1 MTTPSH
7 TSHRKPAW
15 RPRTGRRVWS
25 AVASTLR
32 WVGRVL
38 RGLIAATVLAALVVG
53 LPWALWH
60 YIGWPLPDH
69 VPTWAEIETVL
80 LSPMTA
86 TFLLN
91 FLTCLCW
98 LVWAAFVIDV
108 ARCTVQAARDG
119 VHAARWPRIS
129 ARRPLHALA
138 AVLVSAVLLSV
149 LGNRLTSPPPASSL
163 TTTLAGAGTPVVAT
177 APAWPTTSMT
187 SPEVPS
193 GMSTV
198 AAQHPVL
205 ASQHARSVTPA
216 ENARPLTAV
225 VRARDPETGVYD
237 SLSRVA
243 ERTLGTQ
250 TRWPEIFEL
259 NKGKPQPNGQPFTNP
274 NLIFP
279 GEELRLPPDVT
290 VPPSTPPD
298 QPPQDAPQQPQQ
310 QPPQPP
316 PPPTTTPPPTTPPST
331 TTPPTTSPPTT
342 SAPPTS
348 STPSAPAP
356 SSDPTAAGGSA
367 PPASRE
373 PAIGWGPELFVGLG
387 LAAAVSAALV
397 VARRRHR
404 RAYQPGSGRRDDLH
418 LPVAPVVYQLRLAHL
433 RADEDD
439 EFDLDDINTQSD
451 TDSNTDID
459 SGTASGSGGHGRRR
473 PPPSAVVVGFAD
485 PGARSAGAIA
495 PGLGVRDGREIA
507 LDLAVARGLGLI
519 GAGAPAAARALLA
532 TALTTT
538 TNTAT
543 NTEKHV
549 GTDSVLKSAGHLAT
563 SAGTSVLV
571 PADDLPL
578 LLGHGMIR
586 AQLPRSVRLVASFD
600 DVLDELEADILR
612 RAREQHT
619 GAWPPIVLMARPH
632 EHQRQRL
639 QAILDNGAT
648 FGIVGILL
656 GQWQAGVTAYVR
668 EDGTISATSPGVGEA
683 LRATQVFRIGADHVT
698 DLLDLLRRAQPLTP
712 TGDTVLG
719 AEVPPPRTGRTAR
732 AQDDLPTQGAGPGA
746 LADDDDVVGGAVGD
760 EGVVAGAAVLA
771 ADTAT
776 DIGADAELEV
786 TAVAGAVEQASDADL
801 EIIDTPI
808 ETRAVPPPGVRL
820 RPATP
825 VERTPAFTAAETH
838 DDVRGE
844 VRGDERAGE
853 DEAHGAN
860 SVEPGDTSRVPEVE
874 SVAVPIRLTVLGQP
888 RVRWRPYPACEEKDV
903 TGAFQPRL
911 RELLVFLGVHPDG
924 ATRESLTAAL
934 WADSAPEKTTN
945 ALNTALSRLRS
956 TFSKATDGALADVT
970 VVGEGNY
977 RLDPALVDVDY
988 WHFDR
993 AVAHRR
999 AATTAQ
1005 DRIDAYHAIVATY
1018 TGQLADGMSTEWIET
1033 AREAIR
1039 RDALDAVAALA
1050 RALVDEDP
1058 EQTLDLLEL
1067 ARAFDPHNELLYRD
1081 IMRLQERLGRLD
1093 AIPRTL
1099 TLLTTRL
1106 AEVDDRPT
1114 PQAIGL
1120 ATRLQQRHETT
1131 HDTPH
1136 QTPHA
1141 ARSAAS

>member
-1 MTTPSH
+1 VITPSH
-7 TSHRKPAW
+7 TSRRKPV
-15 RPRTGRRVWS
+15 RRLSTGRRVWS
-25 AVASTLR
+25 ALTGTLR

-108 ARCTVQAARDG
+108 ARCTVQAVRDG
-119 VHAARWPRIS
+119 VRAARWPQVS

-138 AVLVSAVLLSV
+138 AVLVSAILLSV
-149 LGNRLTSPPPASSL
+149 LGNRVTSPPPASAL
-163 TTTLAGAGTPVVAT
+163 TTTLAGTGTPVVAT
-177 APAWPTTSMT
+177 APAWPTAPVISA
-187 SPEVPS
+187 
-193 GMSTV
+193 V
-198 AAQHPVL
+198 AAQHPAL
-205 ASQHARSVTPA
+205 ASQQAPSATPA
-216 ENARPLTAV
+216 ENTGPHTAV
-225 VRARDPETGVYD
+225 VRVRDPETGVYD
-237 SLSRVA
+237 SLSRIA

-279 GEELRLPPDVT
+279 GEELRLPPDAA
-290 VPPSTPPD
+290 VPPVTPPD
-298 QPPQDAPQQPQQ
+298 QPQQPPQDAPQQP
-310 QPPQPP
+310 PQPP
-316 PPPTTTPPPTTPPST
+316 SPPTTTPPPTTPPSS
-331 TTPPTTSPPTT
+331 TTPPTTP
-342 SAPPTS
+342 APPTRP
-348 STPSAPAP
+348 TPSAPAP
-356 SSDPTAAGGSA
+356 PSQPTAGDSA
-367 PPASRE
+367 PPASGE

-404 RAYQPGSGRRDDLH
+404 RAYQPGSGRRDDLD

-433 RADEDD
+433 RTDQDD
-439 EFDLDDINTQSD
+439 EFVLDNLADFNTD
-451 TDSNTDID
+451 TNADID
-459 SGTASGSGGHGRRR
+459 SDPDSRPGGHRRR
-473 PPPSAVVVGFAD
+473 PPPPGVVVGSAV
-485 PGARSAGAIA
+485 PGARSAVA

-538 TNTAT
+538 TNTET
-543 NTEKHV
+543 ST
-549 GTDSVLKSAGHLAT
+549 GTDSVPAFEGHLAT

-578 LLGHGMIR
+578 LLGYGTPR
-586 AQLPRSVRLVASFD
+586 AHLPRSLRLVASLD
-600 DVLDELEADILR
+600 EALDELEADILR
-612 RAREQHT
+612 RAREPHA
-619 GAWPPIVLMARPH
+619 GSWLPIVLMARPR
-632 EHQRQRL
+632 EHNRQRL
-639 QAILDNGAT
+639 QAILDNGAAV
-648 FGIVGILL
+648 GIVGILL

-668 EDGTISATSPGVGEA
+668 EDGTISATGPGVGEA
-683 LRATQVFRIGADHVT
+683 LRGTQVFRVGADDVT
-698 DLLDLLRRAQPLTP
+698 DLLDLLRRAQPETP
-712 TGDTVLG
+712 SVDAVLG
-719 AEVPPPRTGRTAR
+719 SEVPPARAGRTAR
-732 AQDDLPTQGAGPGA
+732 AHDDTTVHVAGPGGD
-746 LADDDDVVGGAVGD
+746 ADGAVSGDGGGAVGD
-760 EGVVAGAAVLA
+760 GGVVAGDAVLA
-771 ADTAT
+771 ADT
-776 DIGADAELEV
+776 EVEV
-786 TAVAGAVEQASDADL
+786 TAVADAVDRASDAGL
-801 EIIDTPI
+801 EIIDTHT
-808 ETRAVPPPGVRL
+808 ETRAVPSPGVRL

-825 VERTPAFTAAETH
+825 VERQPPFTVAEAH
-838 DDVRGE
+838 DYVRDE
-844 VRGDERAGE
+844 VRGGE
-853 DEAHGAN
+853 MPSMGGTHGVDA
-860 SVEPGDTSRVPEVE
+860 VEPGDASRVPEVK
-874 SVAVPIRLTVLGQP
+874 STTVPIRLTVFGQP
-888 RVRWRPYPACEEKDV
+888 RVHWRPHPADEDKDI

-911 RELLVFLGVHPDG
+911 RELLVFLGLHPDG

-934 WADSAPEKTTN
+934 WGDSAPEKTTN
-945 ALNTALSRLRS
+945 ALNTALSRLRAAL
-956 TFSKATDGALADVT
+956 SKATDGTLGDIT
-970 VVGEGNY
+970 IVGEGNY

-999 AATTAQ
+999 AATTPQA
-1005 DRIDAYHAIVATY
+1005 RIDGYRDIVTTY
-1018 TGQLADGMSTEWIET
+1018 TGPLADGMSTEWIET

-1120 ATRLQQRHETT
+1120 AARLQQRHETT
-1131 HDTPH
+1131 HDTRRE
-1136 QTPHA
+1136 TPRA
-1141 ARSAAS
+1141 AGDGPGRGGRGRDSHDRSAAR